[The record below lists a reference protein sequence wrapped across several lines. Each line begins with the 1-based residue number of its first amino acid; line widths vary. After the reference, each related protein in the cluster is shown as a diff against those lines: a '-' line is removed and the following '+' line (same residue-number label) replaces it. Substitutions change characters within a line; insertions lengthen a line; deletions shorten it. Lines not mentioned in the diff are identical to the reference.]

1 MDLRYVS
8 ALLSQS
14 VPCSILC
21 CKLVRSLFYYVKS
34 EQNITRFCEEVVML
48 PWHITETSL
57 LLLFLLYDLV
67 HVVYVV
73 INAVNNSYFKD
84 HIFE

>member
-1 MDLRYVS
+1 
-8 ALLSQS
+8 
-14 VPCSILC
+14 
-21 CKLVRSLFYYVKS
+21 
-34 EQNITRFCEEVVML
+34 ML